1 MVKGFLVGLFMFVT
15 LSYAVS
21 LADLGE
27 VVSTI
32 LTLLAATFSLK
43 VYLVIASRD
52 KSKKG
57 EGK

>member
-32 LTLLAATFSLK
+32 YA
-43 VYLVIASRD
+43 
-52 KSKKG
+52 
-57 EGK
+57 